1 MTTYAETPWAT
12 TAIAPQHWPEAG
24 TVDPAA
30 LARYLSAATDACRDY
45 APILDAAAIIP
56 AGYVIATCLHARDL
70 HSAMLRDSADVIG
83 VGDYAI
89 RARPLSA
96 AVKQA
101 LRPETR
107 RPTIG

>member
-30 LARYLSAATDACRDY
+30 LTRYLSAATDACRDY
-45 APILDAAAIIP
+45 APILADTDTIP

-89 RARPLSA
+89 RARPLST